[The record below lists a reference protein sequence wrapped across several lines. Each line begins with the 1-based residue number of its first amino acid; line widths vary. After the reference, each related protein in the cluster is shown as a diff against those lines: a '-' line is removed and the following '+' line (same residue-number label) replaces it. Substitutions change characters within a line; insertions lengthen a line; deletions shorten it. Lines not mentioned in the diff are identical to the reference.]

1 MCVCIYIYNLKTLA
15 YMTSRIFLP
24 KISRLCMFGRGP
36 LLRFV
41 FMNIIAMVICSV
53 YRKPYSNDGFSNHYY
68 WVDDANPQKETSVEF
83 RLRTCFRMLLF
94 QTQYIFGLR

>member
-1 MCVCIYIYNLKTLA
+1 MLVLPGGWKICV

-41 FMNIIAMVICSV
+41 FMNIIVMVICSN
-53 YRKPYSNDGFSNHYY
+53 PYY
-68 WVDDANPQKETSVEF
+68 WIDDANPQKETTVEF
-83 RLRTCFRMLLF
+83 RLRTCFKMLLF
-94 QTQYIFGLR
+94 QTQDIFGLR